1 MKDFFNSDE
10 LEELIKKIQ
19 NRGGEIIKKQNLSSG
34 LSAANAI
41 CHHLK
46 DLFRHENEKEKHLN
60 KIISNDDTFDGNN
73 DEFQAFSCGT
83 LSDGN
88 TYGIPNGLV
97 YSFPCFLKNGE
108 IKIIPNLNIN
118 NQMLEKLNLSV
129 SELLSEKLDA
139 ETFLNNL
146 PSSKL

>member
-1 MKDFFNSDE
+1 MKFFFNSDE

-46 DLFRHENEKEKHLN
+46 DLFRNENEKFVN
-60 KIISNDDTFDGNN
+60 KITSNSDTFDDNN
-73 DEFQAFSCGT
+73 DECQAFSCGT

-108 IKIIPNLNIN
+108 IKIIPNLVIN

>member
-1 MKDFFNSDE
+1 MKNFFNSDE

-41 CHHLK
+41 GHHLK
-46 DLFRHENEKEKHLN
+46 DLFHIEKNMTSSITDVL
-60 KIISNDDTFDGNN
+60 DGNS
-73 DEFQAFSCGT
+73 DVLHAFSCGT

-97 YSFPCFLKNGE
+97 YSFPCYLKNGE
-108 IKIIPNLNIN
+108 ITIIPNLNIN
-118 NQMLEKLNLSV
+118 DQMMEKLNLSV
-129 SELLSEKLDA
+129 NELLSEKIDA